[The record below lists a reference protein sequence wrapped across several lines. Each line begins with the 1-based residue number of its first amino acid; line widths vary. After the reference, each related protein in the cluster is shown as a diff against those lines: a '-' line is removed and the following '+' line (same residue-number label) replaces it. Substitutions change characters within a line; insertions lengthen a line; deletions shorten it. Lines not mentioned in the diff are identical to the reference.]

1 MFYIP
6 LVAQALVVFLA
17 LGRLG
22 VGIAVVMAL
31 ALVLLYR
38 SLMRNVENG
47 NYHRLRYDDMPW
59 LYDGIAM
66 MAARAGIAM
75 PRVYILED
83 YIPNAFS
90 FKNALV
96 LSLGLF
102 EVLSENEILG
112 VAAHEIGHIKNGDT
126 RLFPFLAYARY
137 WMVVMALVT
146 LLSGHTHL
154 AMLSFILYALYEALR
169 VHTLKDRE
177 FMADETALHL
187 LERPFDLKDALEEL
201 KYYED
206 IRMGVKASLLP
217 GIEPT
222 LERKPK
228 RDFMATHPSYDER
241 IWRILVET
249 STFKMLEKIN

>member
-6 LVAQALVVFLA
+6 LVVQALVVLLA

-22 VGIAVVMAL
+22 LLAGTATAL
-31 ALVLLYR
+31 ILVLLYR
-38 SLMRNVENG
+38 SLMRNVESG
-47 NYHRLRYDDMPW
+47 NYHRLSYDDMPW
-59 LYDGIAM
+59 LYDGVAM
-66 MAARAGIAM
+66 MAAKAGVEM

-90 FKNALV
+90 FKKALV

-137 WMVVMALVT
+137 WMVAMVPVT

-154 AMLSFILYALYEALR
+154 FMLSLTLYAIYEALR
-169 VHTLKDRE
+169 VHTLKERE

-201 KYYED
+201 RYYED
-206 IRMGVKASLLP
+206 IRMGVKAPLLP

-222 LERKPK
+222 LERKP
-228 RDFMATHPSYDER
+228 RREFMATHPSYDER
-241 IWRILVET
+241 IWRILIEA